1 MSCAYSHFYV
11 YVCISFSYTYKH
23 TLPAKQS
30 AISVLYTAPYQ
41 FEPLLP
47 QSGLQKLADETRVVF
62 ERSHSLRG
70 ALHPTTLGAVR
81 ELVRNMNSYYSNL
94 IEGQSTHPR
103 NIDKAL
109 KENFSARP
117 DVACRQRLAIA
128 HIEAER
134 ELEARLSQ
142 PDWRDVD
149 ALRSEF
155 LIAAHRALYGR
166 LPDADRRSPENVTVD
181 PGSVRADDV
190 SVGRHAAPAHGAISA
205 FLQRMD
211 EVYPR
216 IRGVDAL
223 LYGIASAHH
232 RFTWVHPFVDGN
244 GRACRLQTHCALFP
258 LSGGLWS
265 VSRGLAR
272 DRDGYYARL
281 ANADEPRQGDLDGR
295 GNLSERMLREWC
307 EYFVA
312 ICKDQVTFMSRMF
325 DFDGLR
331 DRIAALVAVRQQ
343 SSDYAYYRREAIE
356 PLHHVL
362 VLGPVGRGD
371 FVRMMG
377 IPERTAQRTL
387 TQLVKDGLLVSDG
400 PKQPVRIGLPLD
412 ALSVLFPSLYP
423 EAAAIDTEG

>member
-1 MSCAYSHFYV
+1 M
-11 YVCISFSYTYKH
+11 
-23 TLPAKQS
+23 
-30 AISVLYTAPYQ
+30 LYTSPHQ

-47 QSGLQKLADETRVVF
+47 QSGLQKLADDTREVF
-62 ERSHSLRG
+62 ELSHKLRG
-70 ALHPTTLGAVR
+70 ALHWTTLGAMR
-81 ELVRNMNSYYSNL
+81 ELVRSMNSYYSNL
-94 IEGQSTHPR
+94 IEGQSTHPS

-109 KENFSARP
+109 KANFSARP
-117 DVACRQRLAIA
+117 DVARRQRLAVA

-134 ELEARLSQ
+134 ELEAKLTQSN
-142 PDWRDVD
+142 WRDVD

-155 LIAAHRALYGR
+155 LIDAHRALYAR
-166 LPDADRRSPENVTVD
+166 LPLEDRRSAEDISVA
-181 PGSVRADDV
+181 PGIVRTDDV
-190 SVGRHAAPAHGAISA
+190 SVGLHDAPAHGAIAA

-223 LYGIASAHH
+223 LYGIAAAHQ
-232 RFTWVHPFVDGN
+232 RFAWVHPFVDGN

-272 DRDGYYARL
+272 DRDGYYAGL
-281 ANADEPRQGDLDGR
+281 ANADQPRQGDIDGR

-312 ICKDQVTFMSRMF
+312 VCKDQVTFMSRLF
-325 DFDGLR
+325 NFDGLR
-331 DRIAALVAVRQQ
+331 DRIAALIAVRQQ
-343 SSDYAYYRREAIE
+343 SSDYAHYRREAIE
-356 PLHHVL
+356 PLYHVL
-362 VLGPVGRGD
+362 VLGPLGRGD

-400 PKQPVRIGLPLD
+400 PKQPIRIGLPLD
-412 ALSVLFPSLYP
+412 SLNILLPNLYP
-423 EAAAIDTEG
+423 EAAAINPDEADAG